1 MPTSTETTQSELL
14 AKRWCEERLRLGL
27 TQGQLAEA
35 LGISRT
41 SATMYEAGKQMP
53 GAEVLMNLRHVG
65 ADVLFILTGQRER
78 AALLDIDRLES
89 ALEEARRQTFVNNE
103 QLSQRQLLDRAN
115 TIYQAI
121 PTIGVGLQNISSS
134 AVTLKNGS
142 PTKKAKS
149 QGKRPLVLS

>member
-1 MPTSTETTQSELL
+1 
-14 AKRWCEERLRLGL
+14 
-27 TQGQLAEA
+27 
-35 LGISRT
+35 
-41 SATMYEAGKQMP
+41 MYEAGKQMP

-121 PTIGVGLQNISSS
+121 PTIGVGLQNNSSS
-134 AVTLKNGS
+134 AVALKNGS
-142 PTKKAKS
+142 PAKKAKN